1 MKTRIK
7 EFWQNFISVLKRPE
21 MAILPGQLAFFFVLS
36 IVPTLTIISYG
47 ASFLDLPIESIY
59 HFIEKAFNADIAE
72 MIVMGVS
79 GVTIDFRFYITLIFG
94 FYFASN
100 GADSIVVTSNTIYG
114 IKNSSY
120 IKRRVK
126 ALVMTIFIVFL
137 FLFLLIVPVF
147 GNKIIDFVRYINLNN
162 FITNNITLI
171 FNIIKG
177 PVTWLIMFMFIKI
190 IYTLA
195 PDRKMPSK
203 NVTTGALFTTFSWAL
218 VTELFSYY
226 INNFAAYD
234 VFYGSLANIV
244 ILMMWFFILAYI
256 FVIGMALNY
265 REEKIKLEKTGQINL
280 KH

>member
-1 MKTRIK
+1 MRTRLK
-7 EFWQNFISVLKRPE
+7 DFWQNFISVLKRPE

-36 IVPTLTIISYG
+36 IVPTITLISYG
-47 ASFLDLPIESIY
+47 ASYLNLPMEFIY
-59 HFIEKAFNADIAE
+59 EFIEKSFNQEIAE
-72 MIVMGVS
+72 MIVLGVS
-79 GVTIDFRFYITLIFG
+79 GGDLGIRFFVTMIFG

-100 GADSIVVTSNTIYG
+100 GAASIIVTSNTIYG
-114 IKNSSY
+114 IKNSSF
-120 IKRRVK
+120 IKRRGK
-126 ALVMTIFIVFL
+126 AAVMTIFIIFL

-147 GNKIIDFVRYINLNN
+147 GSKIIEIIKYINLNEVL
-162 FITNNITLI
+162 TNNIILI

-177 PVTWLIMFMFIKI
+177 PITWLVMFLFIKI

-203 NVTTGALFTTFSWAL
+203 NVNTGALFTTFAWAL
-218 VTELFSYY
+218 VTEIFSFY
-226 INNFAAYD
+226 INNYAAYD

-256 FVIGMALNY
+256 FTIGMALNF

-280 KH
+280 K

>member
-1 MKTRIK
+1 MKLKLK

-36 IVPTLTIISYG
+36 IVPTITTISYG
-47 ASFLDLPIESIY
+47 ATFLDLPMDSIFG
-59 HFIEKAFNADIAE
+59 FIEKAFNSEIAE

-79 GVTIDFRFYITLIFG
+79 GVTVDYRFYITLIFG

-100 GADSIVVTSNTIYG
+100 GADSIIITSNTIYG
-114 IKNSSY
+114 IKNSSFL
-120 IKRRVK
+120 KRRIK
-126 ALVMTIFIVFL
+126 AFVMTIFIVFL

-147 GNKIIDFVRYINLNN
+147 GNKIIEIVNFTHLNKSL
-162 FITNNITLI
+162 IDKIPLI

-177 PVTWLIMFMFIKI
+177 PITWIVMFMIIKI

-203 NVTTGALFTTFSWAL
+203 NVTTGALFTTFTWAL
-218 VTELFSYY
+218 ITELFSFY
-226 INNFAAYD
+226 INNYAAYD
-234 VFYGSLANIV
+234 IFYGSLANIV
-244 ILMMWFFILAYI
+244 IMMMWFFILAYI

-265 REEKIKLEKTGQINL
+265 REEKIKLEKTGQI
-280 KH
+280 KIK